1 MILNNYLN
9 ENLILKST
17 SKPTH
22 HIQIII
28 KYFNKRNKKN
38 CHVTKLRRNKLKELY
53 KNKYHEI

>member
-17 SKPTH
+17 SKPIH

-28 KYFNKRNKKN
+28 KYFNKRNKKKLS
-38 CHVTKLRRNKLKELY
+38 CDKITKE
-53 KNKYHEI
+53 